1 MSKYRISKILG
12 SYKQIE
18 LISGYLLSA
27 IGIILTILGF
37 VKIIGIPVEVI
48 VTHQLLLILS
58 IVLVLGLAIFIF
70 FRVKVSAYLKKWEN
84 INKLINEQLKD
95 QIKTLQD
102 TTQDPITNSYPRD
115 ARIDYA
121 LAFSILSELDTRPIL
136 RLFLTPFSF
145 KDELLKKVNSQRTR
159 LYLVN
164 PGMFKTYVIVKDEN
178 GDNELFLVDCTKT
191 NAYERDYALTLYTLI
206 IPILSSVSMSISQI
220 YSDDVQVQLNGVPDI
235 CYFYYINDFK
245 KQQFIDVPMINKVK
259 DMYKFILSYEIGI
272 SARNNESPVDYIKR
286 VKTINKLSF
295 QISKTESGI
304 VYETQPKKKFE
315 YNERLRKY
323 KKDLEELMRMDK
335 KHGRKIR
342 NDEQ

>member
-37 VKIIGIPVEVI
+37 VKIIGIPVEDI

-70 FRVKVSAYLKKWEN
+70 FRVKVIAYLKKWEN

-178 GDNELFLVDCTKT
+178 GDNELFFVDCTKT

-245 KQQFIDVPMINKVK
+245 ISTRK
-259 DMYKFILSYEIGI
+259 DGYVIEIPI
-272 SARNNESPVDYIKR
+272 P
-286 VKTINKLSF
+286 
-295 QISKTESGI
+295 
-304 VYETQPKKKFE
+304 
-315 YNERLRKY
+315 
-323 KKDLEELMRMDK
+323 
-335 KHGRKIR
+335 
-342 NDEQ
+342 